1 MEQWV
6 NKLTEIAHSGCCE
19 GADSIPD
26 QWAKVSGVAAAAT
39 QIQSLAHEFTQA
51 MGVVQKK
58 KKNLN
63 KYSEF
68 TTSNFLTK
76 FNCYLCYLHLLYRYY
91 RNTI

>member
-51 MGVVQKK
+51 MGVVQK
-58 KKNLN
+58 NLN